1 MSSELVSVPAA
12 YERKR
17 GWCMGGRPNTAR
29 RGWDRGV
36 TDPLVPVARDL
47 AQQALEAAWLC
58 ALGRTTGGFRRRGR
72 VLSSTLAVQRVRVDG
87 GGIALEVPDAA
98 VNDVLA
104 EVLPCVVGDH
114 LVGIPGLRPVPGRKH
129 LDLKVLGT
137 SARVRLLGVSKA
149 RWRQAADRLGGV
161 GEPLW
166 RRGDL
171 HDREVAAARVPAG
184 VPLAVASGVLR
195 RLPLWR
201 GAVWLCVVGLGEAL
215 DLYWRGGAPGDAIAA
230 ILGDS
235 CCRIPDVNADVYDLP
250 EGGVRGVRLTPCVG
264 ARHGEEPEWAW
275 TQWLARNAP
284 KLGVVEAAVHTGGEP
299 PVGVLPHLWE
309 QDDVRDVLARR
320 EIAPLYRLLLR
331 QGLSLDRLV
340 ALTGQSRADVAA
352 VVAGR
357 PVEDYDTL
365 TRIAEGLGVP
375 KGYMGLA
382 HDEPPARTPA
392 DDRDE
397 AAKRTAFLAYAARIT
412 VGATFTGDSWDRCC
426 DRMPA

>member
-12 YERKR
+12 DEQKR

-29 RGWDRGV
+29 RGWDRGS
-36 TDPLVPVARDL
+36 TDPLVPT
-47 AQQALEAAWLC
+47 AQDPDQRELEAALLF
-58 ALGRTTGGFRRRGR
+58 AVDRTTDGFRRRGR
-72 VLSSTLAVQRVRVDG
+72 VLSSTSAVRSVRADG
-87 GGIALEVPDAA
+87 GAIALEVPDAA
-98 VNDVLA
+98 LNDVLA

-114 LVGIPGLRPVPGRKH
+114 LVGIPGLRPLPGRKH

-137 SARVRLLGVSKA
+137 SARVRLLGVPKQ
-149 RWRQAADRLGGV
+149 RWRLAAERLGAI

-166 RRGDL
+166 RGTDP
-171 HDREVAAARVPAG
+171 HEKEADRVPHSA
-184 VPLAVASGVLR
+184 PLAVASGVLR

-201 GAVWLCVVGLGEAL
+201 GAAWFCVVGLGEAL
-215 DLYWRGGAPGDAIAA
+215 DLYWRGGPPGDAIAA

-235 CCRIPDVNADVYDLP
+235 CCRIPDTTAAAYDLSH
-250 EGGVRGVRLTPCVG
+250 GDLRGVRLTPG
-264 ARHGEEPEWAW
+264 AGVRGREPEWAW
-275 TQWLARNAP
+275 TQWQARSAP
-284 KLGVVEAAVHTGGEP
+284 TPGVVEAAVRTEGEA

-309 QDDVRDVLARR
+309 QADVRDALARR
-320 EIAPLYRLLLR
+320 EITPLYRLLLR
-331 QGLSLDRLV
+331 QGVSMDRLV
-340 ALTGQSRADVAA
+340 ALTGQSRSDVAA

-382 HDEPPARTPA
+382 HDEPSARA
-392 DDRDE
+392 IGDERDE

-412 VGATFTGDSWDRCC
+412 VGAIFTDQPWDECLH
-426 DRMPA
+426 RMPA